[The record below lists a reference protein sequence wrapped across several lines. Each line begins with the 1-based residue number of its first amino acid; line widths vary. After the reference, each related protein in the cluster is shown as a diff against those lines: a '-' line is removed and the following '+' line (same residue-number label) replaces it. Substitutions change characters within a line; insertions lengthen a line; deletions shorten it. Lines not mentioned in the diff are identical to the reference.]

1 MESNEKSG
9 KILTPEAYAKRHT
22 GAFRCA
28 FDFLNQHFPPEP
40 TVEWWDPIGE
50 EISKARE
57 SQEDNMLAVSL
68 LIAVS
73 EYIEDEWKIRRR
85 ERNEET
91 QH

>member
-1 MESNEKSG
+1 MDGSKNMET
-9 KILTPEAYAKRHT
+9 LTPEAYAKRHA

-28 FDFLNQHFPPEP
+28 FDFLNSHFPPEP

-50 EISKARE
+50 EISKASE

-73 EYIEDEWKIRRR
+73 EYIEEEWKIRRR
-85 ERNEET
+85 KQNG
-91 QH
+91 QKAQN